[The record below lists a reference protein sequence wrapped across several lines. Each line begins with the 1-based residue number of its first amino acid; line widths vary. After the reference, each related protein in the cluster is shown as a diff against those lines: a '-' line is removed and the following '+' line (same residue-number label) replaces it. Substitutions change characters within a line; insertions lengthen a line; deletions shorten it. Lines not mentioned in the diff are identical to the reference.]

1 MAIFRKI
8 RTALFGHVNTNEIT
22 NEPPALLSARLQNT
36 SKLNTSTN
44 DLPLDLDPL
53 DFKHF
58 QYPNDLTTTENGHYI
73 KFDIYEN
80 QLSRLAQPPQPSNPF
95 DLTLRD
101 TTAGDVGDAI
111 TRRQEAKTNKDKEHV
126 ANNKQD
132 SGEKETKG
140 VDKLKTVEKVLKNMA
155 TNGNINS
162 MKKAF
167 KNKSIEEINMDLD
180 LHSHTHSSKSSA
192 SILLYTPSQNKF
204 TTGATYE
211 NAETGFLSDFLGG
224 TNFFDSLA
232 TGGTAALMKLTG
244 AAIETALSVV
254 VPGAGGFFNRSTGMA
269 TNPNV
274 EIAFKSVPF
283 RSFNFEY
290 KFAPKN
296 KKELDQ
302 VHKIIQLFRFH
313 MSPSL
318 LGRTQYFASPSQF
331 NITYCYRVS
340 ETNDDSHNSYIPK
353 IAKCVLENL
362 EVDYSPGEKYT
373 TLKPDDQ
380 GASPQVITMTMQFKE
395 MSIITKETIGVGY

>member
-1 MAIFRKI
+1 MAIFRNI

-22 NEPPALLSARLQNT
+22 NEPPKMLAARMQNT
-36 SKLNTSTN
+36 SKLNTSSN

-58 QYPNDLTTTENGHYI
+58 QYPNDLTTTANGHYI

-80 QLSRLAQPPQPSNPF
+80 QLSRLAQPPQPNNPF
-95 DLTLRD
+95 DLTLS
-101 TTAGDVGDAI
+101 TVSATDVGEAI
-111 TRRQEAKTNKDKEHV
+111 FRVEQAEAKTNKDKKHV
-126 ANNKQD
+126 ANNNED
-132 SGEKETKG
+132 SGKKSSRG
-140 VDKLKTVEKVLKNMA
+140 NRLKTIETVLKD
-155 TNGNINS
+155 TNNINT
-162 MKKAF
+162 MRTKF
-167 KNKSIEEINMDLD
+167 KNLKTIDKINQELD
-180 LHSHTHSSKSSA
+180 LHSHTHSASSSA
-192 SILLYTPSQNKF
+192 SILLYTPSTNKF
-204 TTGATYE
+204 TTQANYE

-224 TNFFDSLA
+224 TNLVDSLT
-232 TGGTAALMKLTG
+232 TGVTSAVTKLTAA
-244 AAIETALSVV
+244 AITTALEVI
-254 VPGAGGFFNRSTGMA
+254 VPGASGFGSRSTGMA
-269 TNPNV
+269 TNPNL

-283 RSFNFEY
+283 RPFNFEY

-331 NITYCYRVS
+331 NITYCYRVGDS
-340 ETNDDSHNSYIPK
+340 NDESHNTYIPK

-362 EVDYSPGEKYT
+362 EVDYSPGEKFT

-380 GASPQVITMTMQFKE
+380 GASPQVITMNMQFKE
-395 MSIITKETIGVGY
+395 MSIITKETIAEGY